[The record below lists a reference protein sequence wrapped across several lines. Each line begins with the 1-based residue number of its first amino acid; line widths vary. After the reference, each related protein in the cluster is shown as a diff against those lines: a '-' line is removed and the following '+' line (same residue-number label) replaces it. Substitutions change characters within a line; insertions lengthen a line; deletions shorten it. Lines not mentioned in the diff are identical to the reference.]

1 MRQPRFVKISSKKS
15 VCFVLFMVV
24 KHKAEFI
31 MERSCQ
37 MIETNGKKLFR
48 GEAALALAV
57 LINSFGVVLMLYSG
71 ALILSLMI
79 MRKKFVT
86 SYLFSFVVGFVFSEL
101 LDVHELWI
109 NVLPSSLAWRIVY
122 FIISYVLICIGIAL
136 SNRCQLPIVPTDL
149 FPRELA
155 DITKIAYPKIKIGFD
170 VTCLAVTAG
179 LTFFCL
185 GRIDGLG
192 IGTILGI
199 AGILSTSSFISKA
212 LCQKSSKLNG
222 GCDECER
229 CKLAYLQKPAF
240 KVACDAAEAL
250 V

>member
-1 MRQPRFVKISSKKS
+1 MRQPLFVKISSKKS
-15 VCFVLFMVV
+15 VCFVLFIVV
-24 KHKAEFI
+24 KYNAEFI

-37 MIETNGKKLFR
+37 MIETNGKKLLR

-79 MRKKFVT
+79 MRKRFVT
-86 SYLFSFVVGFVFSEL
+86 SYLFSFAVGFVFSEL

-122 FIISYVLICIGIAL
+122 FVISYVLICIGIAL

-185 GRIDGLG
+185 GRIDGLE
-192 IGTILGI
+192 IGTILAAFTMGKGIGI
-199 AGILSTSSFISKA
+199 AGDIIDKRFYFKSFMSKRQQA
-212 LCQKSSKLNG
+212 
-222 GCDECER
+222 
-229 CKLAYLQKPAF
+229 
-240 KVACDAAEAL
+240 
-250 V
+250 

>member
-1 MRQPRFVKISSKKS
+1 MRQPLFVKISSKKS
-15 VCFVLFMVV
+15 VCFVLFIVV
-24 KHKAEFI
+24 KYNAEFI

-37 MIETNGKKLFR
+37 MKETNGKKLFR

-71 ALILSLMI
+71 AGILSLMI

-86 SYLFSFVVGFVFSEL
+86 SYLFSFAVGFVFSEL

-122 FIISYVLICIGIAL
+122 FVISYVLICIGIAL

-179 LTFFCL
+179 LTVFCL

-199 AGILSTSSFISKA
+199 AGDIIDKQFYFKSFMSKKQQA
-212 LCQKSSKLNG
+212 
-222 GCDECER
+222 
-229 CKLAYLQKPAF
+229 
-240 KVACDAAEAL
+240 
-250 V
+250 

>member
-1 MRQPRFVKISSKKS
+1 MRQPRFVKISSKKY

-24 KHKAEFI
+24 KYNAEFI

-86 SYLFSFVVGFVFSEL
+86 SYLFSFAVGFVFSEL

-155 DITKIAYPKIKIGFD
+155 DIKKIAYPKIKIGFD

-185 GRIDGLG
+185 VRIDGLG

-199 AGILSTSSFISKA
+199 AGDIIDKQFYFKSFMSKKQQA
-212 LCQKSSKLNG
+212 
-222 GCDECER
+222 
-229 CKLAYLQKPAF
+229 
-240 KVACDAAEAL
+240 
-250 V
+250 

>member
-71 ALILSLMI
+71 AGILSLMI

-86 SYLFSFVVGFVFSEL
+86 SYLFSFAVGFVFSEL

-199 AGILSTSSFISKA
+199 AGDIIDKQFYFKSFMSKKQQA
-212 LCQKSSKLNG
+212 
-222 GCDECER
+222 
-229 CKLAYLQKPAF
+229 
-240 KVACDAAEAL
+240 
-250 V
+250 

>member
-37 MIETNGKKLFR
+37 MKETNGKKLFR

-79 MRKKFVT
+79 MRKRFVT
-86 SYLFSFVVGFVFSEL
+86 SYLFSFAVGFVFSEL

-122 FIISYVLICIGIAL
+122 FVISYVLICIGIAL

-199 AGILSTSSFISKA
+199 AGDIIDKQFYFKSFMSKKQQA
-212 LCQKSSKLNG
+212 
-222 GCDECER
+222 
-229 CKLAYLQKPAF
+229 
-240 KVACDAAEAL
+240 
-250 V
+250 

>member
-1 MRQPRFVKISSKKS
+1 
-15 VCFVLFMVV
+15 
-24 KHKAEFI
+24 

-37 MIETNGKKLFR
+37 MKETNGKKLFR

-86 SYLFSFVVGFVFSEL
+86 SYLFSFAVGFVFSEL

-136 SNRCQLPIVPTDL
+136 SNRCQLPIVPTGL
-149 FPRELA
+149 FPRELT

-199 AGILSTSSFISKA
+199 AGDIIDKQFYFKSFMSKKQQA
-212 LCQKSSKLNG
+212 
-222 GCDECER
+222 
-229 CKLAYLQKPAF
+229 
-240 KVACDAAEAL
+240 
-250 V
+250 

>member
-71 ALILSLMI
+71 AGILSLMI

-86 SYLFSFVVGFVFSEL
+86 SYLFSFAVGFVFSEL
-101 LDVHELWI
+101 LDVHELWT

-122 FIISYVLICIGIAL
+122 FIISYVLICIEIAL

-155 DITKIAYPKIKIGFD
+155 DIKKIAYPKIKIGFD

-199 AGILSTSSFISKA
+199 AGDIIDKQSYFKSFMSKKQQA
-212 LCQKSSKLNG
+212 
-222 GCDECER
+222 
-229 CKLAYLQKPAF
+229 
-240 KVACDAAEAL
+240 
-250 V
+250 

>member
-86 SYLFSFVVGFVFSEL
+86 SYLFSFAVGFVFSEL

-122 FIISYVLICIGIAL
+122 FVISYVLICIGIAL

-155 DITKIAYPKIKIGFD
+155 DIAKIAYPKIKIGFD

-179 LTFFCL
+179 LTFFGL

-199 AGILSTSSFISKA
+199 AGDIIDKQFYFKSFMSKKQQA
-212 LCQKSSKLNG
+212 
-222 GCDECER
+222 
-229 CKLAYLQKPAF
+229 
-240 KVACDAAEAL
+240 
-250 V
+250 

>member
-24 KHKAEFI
+24 KHKEEFI

-79 MRKKFVT
+79 MRKRFVT
-86 SYLFSFVVGFVFSEL
+86 SYLFSFAVGFVFSEL

-199 AGILSTSSFISKA
+199 AGDIIDKRFYFKSFMSKRQQA
-212 LCQKSSKLNG
+212 
-222 GCDECER
+222 
-229 CKLAYLQKPAF
+229 
-240 KVACDAAEAL
+240 
-250 V
+250 